1 VLCVTVSS
9 TEQRH
14 DPDNHKWT
22 QQVISG
28 ETRASDW
35 LHECSHIPCA
45 WQEGHQSGYHCHV
58 SKHDVILPWSTIGLA
73 GLLEVL
79 HRLKLVEL
87 LDSRSKT
94 NVRVWLWMC
103 VILLCSRD
111 RCEGVGGVDISPV
124 HFTVDV
130 HETEMPE
137 ISVTVSPVNAVT
149 EEDLTHGYN
158 ILHDVTIVIGA
169 HKQDEDSAK
178 VSLAL
183 NRSSL

>member
-1 VLCVTVSS
+1 
-9 TEQRH
+9 
-14 DPDNHKWT
+14 
-22 QQVISG
+22 
-28 ETRASDW
+28 
-35 LHECSHIPCA
+35 
-45 WQEGHQSGYHCHV
+45 
-58 SKHDVILPWSTIGLA
+58 
-73 GLLEVL
+73 
-79 HRLKLVEL
+79 
-87 LDSRSKT
+87 
-94 NVRVWLWMC
+94 M
-103 VILLCSRD
+103 
-111 RCEGVGGVDISPV
+111 GGVDISPV

-183 NRSSL
+183 GRSSL